1 MNYPKYLTNTT
12 AGDELLADWRW
23 LTGPDLQLW
32 HVTLA
37 GDAFLRNP
45 ADGTIHFLDA
55 VAGKVDRIASN
66 EPEFEAAIASRPNA
80 EKWLMPDVVK
90 AQASLG
96 MRPEANQCLSFKI
109 PPALGGKLDPDNFEI
124 CDVLVHFSIAGQIQ
138 RQIKDLPPGTKIG
151 KIDIKVPGT
160 KRPWWK
166 FW

>member
-1 MNYPKYLTNTT
+1 MNYRKYLANTN
-12 AGDELLADWRW
+12 AGDEALADWRW

-45 ADGTIHFLDA
+45 ADGSVHFLDT
-55 VAGKVDRIASN
+55 VAGKVELIAPG
-66 EPEFEAAIASRPNA
+66 EAGFEAAIASRPNA

-90 AQASLG
+90 GQASIG
-96 MRPEANQCLSFKI
+96 MRPAANQCLSFKI
-109 PPALGGKLDPDNFEI
+109 PPSLGGQLDPDNFET
-124 CDVLVHFSIAGQIQ
+124 CDIVVHFSMAGQLH

-151 KIDIKVPGT
+151 KIDIEVPET
-160 KRPWWK
+160 RRPWWK